1 MTRSTRN
8 AFLFFFLA
16 FLVGC
21 LAQPL
26 APVALHKPL
35 GCNPSFLLTNS
46 RYFHPQQRVARS
58 RPRSSILLA
67 VVATDAGSLC
77 PLHEHGQGV
86 FSDGRRA
93 RTNKSSHPQSERTTT
108 RSCQHAY
115 NSQQTEFRRAARRN
129 CEERCSQEQCPE
141 CSQRC
146 VLTKREIATI
156 GFGVHGCM
164 LSCGVPKVLLLV
176 LPRSVMAAAA
186 SCFASHM
193 FTNVLY
199 QNCRLST
206 RMALAKR
213 TRRTPKTRS
222 KHRPQRRSAMNFRLV
237 APPSARLSRAP
248 LQRHRSRKRKS
259 ISLTLT

>member
-77 PLHEHGQGV
+77 PLYENGQGV

-108 RSCQHAY
+108 RTCQHAY

-176 LPRSVMAAAA
+176 LPRPVMAAAA
-186 SCFASHM
+186 ECFASHM
-193 FTNVLY
+193 FTDVLY

-259 ISLTLT
+259 ISLILT